1 MFCTDH
7 LSIGCG
13 GEALARDTAEGDKEE
28 EIEDQEDN
36 KVIDTDR
43 EEMSSLCTQLT
54 LTLRLLITLLPLIFL
69 QSLYLSLFF
78 PTTASVICL
87 SKIPKQGR

>member
-1 MFCTDH
+1 MVGRH
-7 LSIGCG
+7 WPG
-13 GEALARDTAEGDKEE
+13 DTAEGDKEE

-54 LTLRLLITLLPLIFL
+54 LTLRLLITLSPLIFL
-69 QSLYLSLFF
+69 HLE
-78 PTTASVICL
+78 TV
-87 SKIPKQGR
+87 RE